1 VVHAFARRHPPA
13 TQLKLIDRRPLAPY
27 SGMLPGLIAGH
38 YSVRESHIDLAALC
52 RWAGVEFVQAEA
64 VAIDLDRHTVITA
77 PGGTHG
83 YDLLSIDTGSTPPLD
98 AIAGAREHAL
108 AVKPI
113 DSFLAAMERRL
124 PQLARKPGAS
134 LAVIGAGAAGFEVVL
149 ALQFRCCARFGR
161 RTSPTFKLVADGDTI
176 LPGFPERARR
186 IAERR
191 LREQGIELHA
201 GSAACV
207 VDAAGLRLASGTHV
221 PADQIVLATGAQ
233 APPLYRESGLQ
244 TDAKGF
250 IAVDAALRS
259 RSHRAVFACGDIAAV
274 LEHPAEV
281 GRVRGAPGTAPYAQP
296 AAHAAGQAA
305 AAVRPAARSAGVAQH
320 RAQARHCR
328 PQRLHPRRR
337 VGLALEGLR
346 RPLLRAPLW
355 RAGYVIATLEDAA
368 IRPQS
373 AQEAVASHA
382 SGHVI
387 GMTGRLRHSE
397 WIWRNRNASRP
408 ELASAKVYDS
418 AAREREPAPRWIRS
432 ILRTRR

>member
-1 VVHAFARRHPPA
+1 LKCLLLLGGGHAHVQVVHAFARRHPPA

-274 LEHPAEV
+274 LEHPRQKSGVFAVRQGPPLTRNLLRTLQGKPPLPFVPQREALALLST
-281 GRVRGAPGTAPYAQP
+281 GRKHAIAVRSGYTLEGAWVWRWKDCVDRSFVRRFGAPDT
-296 AAHAAGQAA
+296 
-305 AAVRPAARSAGVAQH
+305 
-320 RAQARHCR
+320 
-328 PQRLHPRRR
+328 
-337 VGLALEGLR
+337 
-346 RPLLRAPLW
+346 
-355 RAGYVIATLEDAA
+355 
-368 IRPQS
+368 
-373 AQEAVASHA
+373 
-382 SGHVI
+382 
-387 GMTGRLRHSE
+387 
-397 WIWRNRNASRP
+397 
-408 ELASAKVYDS
+408 
-418 AAREREPAPRWIRS
+418 
-432 ILRTRR
+432 